1 MNVQS
6 LLMCGLLYVGSYS
19 LVMALAYTFEFRLA
33 PAIVAVLIPLAAL
46 FADYKAWSKNS
57 PESKPKQWLTLKN
70 AVPGG
75 VALAMALLLPFNLSL
90 IL

>member
-46 FADYKAWSKNS
+46 FADYKAWSKG
-57 PESKPKQWLTLKN
+57 LRAAGYATD
-70 AVPGG
+70 PGYSTK
-75 VALAMALLLPFNLSL
+75 LIRLIERWDLHLLDQVK
-90 IL
+90 